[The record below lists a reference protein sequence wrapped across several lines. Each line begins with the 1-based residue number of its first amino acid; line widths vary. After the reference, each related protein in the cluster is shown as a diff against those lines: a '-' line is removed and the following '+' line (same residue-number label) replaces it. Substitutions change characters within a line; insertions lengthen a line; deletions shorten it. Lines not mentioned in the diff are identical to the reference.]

1 MSVMTIGEVKA
12 RFSEVLES
20 VRRGKTVIISYGRKR
35 EKVAALV
42 PYRRAAAAKRRPLGL
57 LRGKARCRIARDF
70 SVTDEQLLGE

>member
-12 RFSEVLES
+12 RFSEVVES

-35 EKVAALV
+35 EKVAALI

>member
-42 PYRRAAAAKRRPLGL
+42 PYRRTAAAKRRPLGL
-57 LRGKARCRIARDF
+57 LRGKARLRIAKDF
-70 SVTDEQLLGE
+70 SVTDEQLLGA

>member
-1 MSVMTIGEVKA
+1 MPVMTIGELKA
-12 RFSEVLES
+12 RFSEVLET

-57 LRGKARCRIARDF
+57 LRRKAHCRIAKDF
-70 SVTDEQLLGE
+70 TITDAQLLGE